1 MRRVWIVPALLLAS
15 RAAAA
20 QPPRPAPAAPTP
32 AAPAPA
38 VRIDYVE
45 DSLPNGLRVLYHV
58 DRSTPVAAV
67 DIWYDVGA
75 KHESPGRTGFAHL
88 FEHMMFK
95 GSRNVGDGQHWAMLE
110 AAGGRA
116 GADINGTTST
126 DRTNYFEQVP
136 SNQLELAL
144 WMEADRMGTLLETV
158 DQKKLDNQREVVKN
172 ERRQRID
179 NQPYGGWFE
188 DVLAAAFPAAHPYHH
203 AVIGSM
209 ADLSAAALDDVRQ
222 FFRTYY
228 APNNAVRVVAGDIDV
243 GEARRLVRKHFA
255 AIPRGPAA
263 PPLRDMTVPP
273 LLGAAHRRVV
283 PDANAPAP
291 AVYVAFRVPPARD
304 PDWATVPLLASVLA
318 DGKAGRLYHSLVRE
332 RQLATN
338 VFGGNFG
345 LVDGADV
352 MVFSVTGRPGVD
364 PAELEGAVLAVLDSA
379 RAGVSQAELDRV
391 RAGTR
396 FRFVDGL
403 QRTGGF
409 DGRADLLAQGATF
422 FRDPNWVN
430 TVLPR
435 YDAVTVAQL
444 RTLAAERLVAHNRV
458 TLVYVPTRAADKTTD
473 KAADKAPTRT
483 IP

>member
-1 MRRVWIVPALLLAS
+1 
-15 RAAAA
+15 
-20 QPPRPAPAAPTP
+20 
-32 AAPAPA
+32 
-38 VRIDYVE
+38 
-45 DSLPNGLRVLYHV
+45 
-58 DRSTPVAAV
+58 
-67 DIWYDVGA
+67 
-75 KHESPGRTGFAHL
+75 
-88 FEHMMFK
+88 
-95 GSRNVGDGQHWAMLE
+95 
-110 AAGGRA
+110 
-116 GADINGTTST
+116 
-126 DRTNYFEQVP
+126 
-136 SNQLELAL
+136 
-144 WMEADRMGTLLETV
+144 
-158 DQKKLDNQREVVKN
+158 
-172 ERRQRID
+172 
-179 NQPYGGWFE
+179 
-188 DVLAAAFPAAHPYHH
+188 
-203 AVIGSM
+203 M

-228 APNNAVRVVAGDIDV
+228 APNNAVLVVAGDIDV

-263 PPLRDMTVPP
+263 PPLRDMRVPP

-304 PDWATVPLLASVLA
+304 SNWAAIPLLASVLA
-318 DGKAGRLYHSLVRE
+318 DGKAGRLYHALVRE
-332 RQLATN
+332 RQLATD